1 MKLHLNQMNYLNLGV
16 AGFAAM
22 ALTGCAGMNREK
34 PNIVI
39 ILTDDQGYAD
49 LGCFGGTHVNTPRLD
64 RMAEEGVRLT
74 SFYVAAPLSSPSRA
88 ALMTGSY
95 PKRVG
100 MAVGSR
106 YSVLLSDD
114 EWGLNP
120 SEITIAEMLKGKGYT
135 TGIFGKWH
143 LGDQPEFLPTRQ
155 GFDEFYGIPYSHDIH
170 PFHPRQDSFHFPPL
184 PLYEGDSVI
193 AHDPDADFL
202 TRDITRE
209 AVSFIDRHS
218 DGPFFLYVPHPMPH
232 TPIHVT
238 PETMEK
244 VADSIRVALSAEN
257 GNIDYDTRNNLYPYA
272 IDEIDW
278 SVGEILDAL
287 ERNNVDKKT
296 LVIFTSDNGP
306 HVGKATPLRGRKG
319 SNYEGGMRE
328 PAIVRWPGRIKAGRV
343 CDELLTSMDLLPTM
357 AFLTGAEVPDDR
369 IIDGRNIW
377 PVLSGKKGAVSPHE
391 VFFYHRGNNL
401 TAVRS
406 GMWKLH
412 RKETGEYELY
422 NLGTDISEQNNVAD
436 ENSQLVDSLNRL
448 MISFDAEM
456 CDSTKTRPHGTAHTE
471 N

>member
-1 MKLHLNQMNYLNLGV
+1 
-16 AGFAAM
+16 
-22 ALTGCAGMNREK
+22 
-34 PNIVI
+34 
-39 ILTDDQGYAD
+39 
-49 LGCFGGTHVNTPRLD
+49 
-64 RMAEEGVRLT
+64 
-74 SFYVAAPLSSPSRA
+74 
-88 ALMTGSY
+88 
-95 PKRVG
+95 
-100 MAVGSR
+100 
-106 YSVLLSDD
+106 
-114 EWGLNP
+114 
-120 SEITIAEMLKGKGYT
+120 
-135 TGIFGKWH
+135 
-143 LGDQPEFLPTRQ
+143 
-155 GFDEFYGIPYSHDIH
+155 
-170 PFHPRQDSFHFPPL
+170 
-184 PLYEGDSVI
+184 
-193 AHDPDADFL
+193 
-202 TRDITRE
+202 
-209 AVSFIDRHS
+209 
-218 DGPFFLYVPHPMPH
+218 MPH

-306 HVGKATPLRGRKG
+306 WIGKATPLRGRKG

-328 PAIVRWPGRIKAGRV
+328 PAIARWPGKIKAGRV
-343 CDELLTSMDLLPTM
+343 CDELLTSMDLLPTV
-357 AFLTGAEVPDDR
+357 AFLTGAAVPDDR

>member
-1 MKLHLNQMNYLNLGV
+1 MKLHTNQTNYLNLGL

-22 ALTGCAGMNREK
+22 ALTGCTGVNREK

-39 ILTDDQGYAD
+39 IMTDDQGYAD
-49 LGCFGGTHVNTPRLD
+49 LSCFGGTHVNTPRLD

-95 PKRVG
+95 TKRVG
-100 MAVGSR
+100 MAVGSH
-106 YSVLLSDD
+106 YSVLLAND

-120 SEITIAEMLKGKGYT
+120 SEITIAEMLKTRGYT

-155 GFDEFYGIPYSHDIH
+155 GFDEFYGLPYSHDIH
-170 PFHPRQDSFHFPPL
+170 PFHPKQKDFNFPPL

-193 AHDPDADFL
+193 ARDPDADYL
-202 TRDITRE
+202 TRDITRK

-218 DGPFFLYVPHPMPH
+218 DGPFLLYVPHPMPH
-232 TPIHVT
+232 TPIHIT
-238 PETMEK
+238 PESMEK
-244 VADSIRVALSAEN
+244 VADSIKVALSAEN
-257 GNIDYDTRNNLYPYA
+257 GNIDYNTRNNLYPYA

-287 ERNNVDKKT
+287 ERNHVDKKT

-306 HVGKATPLRGRKG
+306 WIGKATPFRGRKG

-328 PAIVRWPGRIKAGRV
+328 PTIARWPGKIKAGGV
-343 CDELLTSMDLLPTM
+343 CDELLTSMDLLPTV

-401 TAVRS
+401 TAV
-406 GMWKLH
+406 
-412 RKETGEYELY
+412 
-422 NLGTDISEQNNVAD
+422 
-436 ENSQLVDSLNRL
+436 
-448 MISFDAEM
+448 
-456 CDSTKTRPHGTAHTE
+456 
-471 N
+471 